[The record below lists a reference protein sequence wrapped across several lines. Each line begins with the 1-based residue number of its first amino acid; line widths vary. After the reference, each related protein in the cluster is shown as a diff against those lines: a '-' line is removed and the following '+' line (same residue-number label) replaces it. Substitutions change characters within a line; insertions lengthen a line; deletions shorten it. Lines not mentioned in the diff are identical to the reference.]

1 MANTPKATEGMTTE
15 MVVKLS
21 DDALTG
27 ITSFEDA
34 LALLTE
40 TYGAESVVLASEV
53 LGDGFALLDSK
64 DKHKLVGEMFVIVNW
79 SFHIGENGEYVI
91 ARIVTANNRKL
102 VLTDGSTGICKQ
114 LSTYSANTGKYAAMV
129 VKQGLRRSDY
139 TFTNEQ
145 GEEKSATTYY
155 LDVSA

>member
-1 MANTPKATEGMTTE
+1 MAAKGEGMTGE
-15 MVVKLS
+15 IAIKLS
-21 DDALTG
+21 DEALTG

-34 LALLTE
+34 LALLNE
-40 TYGAESVVLASEV
+40 TYGEGGVVVASEV

-64 DKHKLVGEMFVIVNW
+64 DKHKLVGEMFVIVSW

-91 ARIVTANNRKL
+91 ARIVTATNKKL
-102 VLTDGSTGICKQ
+102 VLTDGSTGICRQ

-129 VKQGLRRSDY
+129 VKNGLRRSDY
-139 TFTNEQ
+139 TFENEQ